1 MLHISNRVSIPD
13 HEISISAIRAQGAG
27 GQHVNKVSTAIHL
40 RFDIENS
47 SLPVWYKLRLLNLR
61 DRRITKDGVIVI
73 KAQQQRS
80 QIMNREV
87 ALGRLQVLVRSVL
100 ITRKKRVATRPTK
113 SSRARRMD
121 SKTRRGRTKVLR
133 RRVERDE

>member
-100 ITRKKRVATRPTK
+100 ITRKKRVATRATK
-113 SSRARRMD
+113 SSTAKRLDNKA
-121 SKTRRGRTKVLR
+121 RRGRTKALR

>member
-100 ITRKKRVATRPTK
+100 ITRKKRVATRATK
-113 SSRARRMD
+113 SSRARRLD
-121 SKTRRGRTKVLR
+121 NKTRRGRTKVLR